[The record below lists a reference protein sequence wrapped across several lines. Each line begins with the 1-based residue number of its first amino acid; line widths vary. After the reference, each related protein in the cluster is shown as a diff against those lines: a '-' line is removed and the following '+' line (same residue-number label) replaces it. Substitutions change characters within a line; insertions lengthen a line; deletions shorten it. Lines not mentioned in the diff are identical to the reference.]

1 VGRVMNPD
9 LTRDTGRTILLNPGP
24 VTLSA
29 RVRTALLEPDLCHR
43 EEEYADLQDE
53 VRRRLLEVYDL
64 DPATW
69 AAVLLGGSGTT
80 AMEAMVSSLVP
91 ATGTLAVVENGVYGE
106 RLSRIATI
114 HGLAGTSLTRP
125 WGADVSLDAVTAL
138 LDHSPHP
145 THLAVVHHETTTGRL
160 NPIDRI
166 GAACRNRSV
175 GVLLDGVSSFGAEP
189 IDFEAW
195 GITACAGTANKCL
208 HGVPGVA
215 FVIVRRDALL
225 PPSVTP
231 RTLSLDLGTWCRAQD
246 TRGTPFTPPVTAM
259 HACAEALREHAE
271 EGGATARRARYET
284 RARIVARGF
293 EEMGMAPLLREEDS
307 SVVLRSWQLPAG
319 VSYAALHDG
328 LKDRGFVIYAG
339 QGVLARAVFRVAVMG
354 DLGDG
359 DLERFVRAVGEVVA
373 AERALREPAPA
384 PTSGA
389 RR

>member
-1 VGRVMNPD
+1 MIPD
-9 LTRDTGRTILLNPGP
+9 PINATDRTILLNPGP

-29 RVRTALLEPDLCHR
+29 RVRTALHGPDLCHR
-43 EEEYADLQDE
+43 ETEYADLQDE

-64 DPATW
+64 DPARW

-91 ATGTLAVVENGVYGE
+91 ATGSLAVVENGVYGE
-106 RLSRIATI
+106 RLSRIAAI
-114 HGLAGTSLTRP
+114 HRLTHTRLTLP
-125 WGADVSLDAVTAL
+125 WGADIPLDAVTGL
-138 LDHSPHP
+138 LDHSPCP

-160 NPIDRI
+160 NPIARI
-166 GAACRNRSV
+166 GTACRDRGV
-175 GVLLDGVSSFGAEP
+175 GVLLDAVSSFGAEP

-259 HACAEALREHAE
+259 QACVEALREHAD
-271 EGGATARRARYET
+271 EGGVAARRARYAT
-284 RARIVARGF
+284 RARLVARGF
-293 EEMGMAPLLREEDS
+293 EAMGMAPLLREEES
-307 SVVLRSWQLPAG
+307 SVALRSWQLPAG
-319 VSYAALHDG
+319 VSYDALHDG
-328 LKDRGFVIYAG
+328 LKQRGFVIYAG
-339 QGVLARAVFRVAVMG
+339 QGALARAVFRVAVMG
-354 DLGDG
+354 EMEDG
-359 DLERFVRAVGEVVA
+359 DLERFVGSMKEVVA
-373 AERALREPAPA
+373 AEREVREPVPP
-384 PTSGA
+384 PTSGV

>member
-1 VGRVMNPD
+1 MGLAMNPD
-9 LTRDTGRTILLNPGP
+9 PIGAPTRTILLNPGP

-29 RVRTALLEPDLCHR
+29 RVRAALHEPDLCHR
-43 EEEYADLQDE
+43 EREYADLQDE
-53 VRRRLLEVYDL
+53 VRRRLLAVYDL
-64 DPATW
+64 DPAIW
-69 AAVLLGGSGTT
+69 AAVLLGGSGTA

-91 ATGTLAVVENGVYGE
+91 ATGSLAVVENGVYGE

-114 HGLAGTSLTRP
+114 HDLTHTPLHRP
-125 WGADVSLDAVTAL
+125 WGADIPLDEVTAL
-138 LDHSPHP
+138 LDRSPRP

-160 NPIDRI
+160 NPIARI
-166 GAACRNRSV
+166 GAACRDRNV

-189 IDFEAW
+189 IDFEGW

-259 HACAEALREHAE
+259 HACVEALREHAE
-271 EGGATARRARYET
+271 EGGVLARRARYET
-284 RARIVARGF
+284 RAHIVARGF
-293 EEMGMAPLLREEDS
+293 EEMGMAPLLRTEES
-307 SVVLRSWQLPAG
+307 SVALRSWQLPAG
-319 VSYAALHDG
+319 VSYEALHDG
-328 LKDRGFVIYAG
+328 LKRRGFVVYAG
-339 QGVLARAVFRVAVMG
+339 QGALARAVFRVAVMG
-354 DLGDG
+354 EMGDG

-373 AERALREPAPA
+373 SERAIREPEPS
-384 PTSGA
+384 PTS
-389 RR
+389 

>member
-1 VGRVMNPD
+1 MGRIMKPD
-9 LTRDTGRTILLNPGP
+9 LCGATDRTILLNPGP

-29 RVRTALLEPDLCHR
+29 RVRAALHGPDLCHR

-64 DPATW
+64 DPSVW
-69 AAVLLGGSGTT
+69 AAVVLGGSGTA

-125 WGADVSLDAVTAL
+125 WGADISPDAVAAL
-138 LDHSPHP
+138 LDHSPVP

-166 GAACRNRSV
+166 GAACRERGV
-175 GVLLDGVSSFGAEP
+175 GVLLDAVSSFGAEP

-225 PPSVTP
+225 PDSVPP

-259 HACAEALREHAE
+259 QACAEALREHAE
-271 EGGATARRARYET
+271 EGGVAARRACYET
-284 RARIVARGF
+284 RAHLVAQGF
-293 EEMGMAPLLREEDS
+293 EDLGIAPLLRERES

-319 VSYAALHDG
+319 VSYDTLHDG
-328 LKDRGFVIYAG
+328 LKKRGFVIYAG

-359 DLERFVRAVGEVVA
+359 DLVRFVRAVGEVVA
-373 AERALREPAPA
+373 AERGIREPVPS
-384 PTSGA
+384 PTS
-389 RR
+389 